1 MGTWPRRSLVS
12 ALGLSG
18 AWVWDAA
25 QETDSPQQS
34 HFRVR
39 EPYAPLLVLRLC
51 AAWYRGNS
59 RWLQAQLTIAAA
71 PPMSTSLV
79 RHGRNCALRE
89 LRHIKAAFGLPM
101 LVSVSRKSF
110 LGAITGR
117 EVHER
122 EAASLAAEIFCAL
135 QGADDIRTHDVRS
148 LRDALQVMNAIG
160 DSEREQRCILS

>member
-1 MGTWPRRSLVS
+1 
-12 ALGLSG
+12 
-18 AWVWDAA
+18 
-25 QETDSPQQS
+25 
-34 HFRVR
+34 
-39 EPYAPLLVLRLC
+39 
-51 AAWYRGNS
+51 
-59 RWLQAQLTIAAA
+59 
-71 PPMSTSLV
+71 MSTSLV

-160 DSEREQRCILS
+160 DPEREQRCILS

>member
-1 MGTWPRRSLVS
+1 
-12 ALGLSG
+12 
-18 AWVWDAA
+18 
-25 QETDSPQQS
+25 
-34 HFRVR
+34 
-39 EPYAPLLVLRLC
+39 
-51 AAWYRGNS
+51 
-59 RWLQAQLTIAAA
+59 
-71 PPMSTSLV
+71 
-79 RHGRNCALRE
+79 
-89 LRHIKAAFGLPM
+89 M